1 MLIWCNE
8 FLLIS
13 FFSKTFLTTMDEL
26 KWLVIKTNPRAE
38 KLVSQRLSEIGIEN
52 YLPVRRE
59 LKKWKDRK
67 KWVDEVLIKSHVFV
81 KINERKKNKVFDVFG
96 ILRYLYFDKK
106 LAVVTDK
113 EIEVLQ
119 LFCKIN
125 ELKITTKGFENG
137 DKVEVIEGVLI
148 GMQGILKESQ
158 KGNKISIYIEALG
171 LFASISIKIS
181 EVRKL

>member
-1 MLIWCNE
+1 M
-8 FLLIS
+8 LIS
-13 FFSKTFLTTMDEL
+13 FFSKANLTRMDEI

-38 KLVSQRLSEIGIEN
+38 KLVAQRLSEIGIEN

-67 KWVDEVLIKSHVFV
+67 KWVEEVLIKSHVFV
-81 KINERKKNKVFDVFG
+81 KTSERQKNKVFEIYG
-96 ILRYLYFDKK
+96 IVRFLYFDKK

-113 EIEVLQ
+113 EIEILQ
-119 LFCKIN
+119 VFCKIN
-125 ELKITTKGFENG
+125 DLKITTKGFETG
-137 DKVEVIEGVLI
+137 DKVEVIEGPLI